1 MTSTSS
7 KLIPFIVIAIAVG
20 AFSVE
25 AAYDVEL
32 DLDALI
38 PILVPMGVA
47 GAAKSAIENASALR
61 KALPENIEKIV
72 RDEVGR
78 VVPKRDAI

>member
-1 MTSTSS
+1 V
-7 KLIPFIVIAIAVG
+7 IVIVVG

-32 DLDALI
+32 DLEALI
-38 PILVPMGVA
+38 PILAPMGVA
-47 GAAKSAIENASALR
+47 GAAKAAIENASALR
-61 KALPENIEKIV
+61 KALPENIEKII

-78 VVPKRDAI
+78 VVPKRDMPIYFFFLFYL